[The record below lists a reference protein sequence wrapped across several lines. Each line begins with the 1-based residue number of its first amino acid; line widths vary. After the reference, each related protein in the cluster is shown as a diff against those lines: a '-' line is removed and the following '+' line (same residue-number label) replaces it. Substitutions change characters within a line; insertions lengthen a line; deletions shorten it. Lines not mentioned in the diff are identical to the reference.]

1 MPSVF
6 FPAEEVSII
15 VSSADTN
22 IRNEN
27 DTLLVVCVGV
37 GYPEHSIYWSR
48 DGDPI
53 ENGSRVKIYEESSTL
68 AGRFSLQS
76 ILEVCNVSVMDGRL
90 YECTATNRLLNTTSN
105 STMTVGGKINYLLIC
120 LSSAP
125 QADLRL

>member
-1 MPSVF
+1 MF

-37 GYPEHSIYWSR
+37 GYPEHSIHWSR

-76 ILEVCNVSVMDGRL
+76 ILEVCSVSVMDGGL
-90 YECTATNRLLNTTSN
+90 YECTATNGLVNTSSN
-105 STMTVGGKINYLLIC
+105 FTVTVGGK
-120 LSSAP
+120 LSL
-125 QADLRL
+125 DLFM